1 MENLAQSQPSQASE
15 LRDIERLHEGLIEL
29 ATFLSQLQKTLSKSM
44 KLVASIDKKARKK
57 LKQVSKARSKREKR
71 CK

>member
-57 LKQVSKARSKREKR
+57 LKQVSKARSKKREKV
-71 CK
+71 